1 MAYGSVDLQ
10 KLQKNNTSSQWWIAS
25 RSVRQ
30 RWATLAAVGL
40 ISAMNASLCMTFSA
54 VKHEASEALQIN
66 DVVVARLYTVWLITA
81 LLVLVPG
88 SWLAERHEKAS
99 VCASAFLTVLSAWQ
113 RWMVLADV
121 KPGRGH
127 VDVSGWCISSQVL
140 CGIASFPLFTL
151 PGQISHRRFP
161 VEQRPL
167 ATSLLL
173 QASTF
178 GWLIGVTV
186 PPLLVNNTAGFH
198 KMNLLMAISYS
209 GIGLL
214 AVLLYQSED
223 EDGLPF
229 KEKRQS
235 ASVEDLHN
243 HARSGTNGFLMV
255 FKAARDSPS
264 FGGQLVANGII
275 GGVGTAAPSSLCFIL
290 DGTESIAAAA
300 NLVFI
305 LSGILGGVA
314 LGFVCKDSSSFE
326 PTLKISYVLC
336 AIALLASSALADDSD
351 FTQDAYKVNALIA
364 LCAVAGGC
372 SLGSV
377 GISMEACCSLYDVNV
392 SYVCWAIQSLIL
404 LFGALL
410 ADSSA
415 DRSGFL
421 ELALAAAVSAILTLG
436 VNHRPRPHSISEPPP
451 HHATES

>member
-1 MAYGSVDLQ
+1 MGYGSVDWQ
-10 KLQKNNTSSQWWIAS
+10 NWQNKHTSPQWRFAS
-25 RSVRQ
+25 RSVKQ
-30 RWATLAAVGL
+30 RWETLTAVGL

-66 DVVVARLYTVWLITA
+66 DVVVARLYTVWLMTA
-81 LLVLVPG
+81 MFVLVPG
-88 SWLAERHEKAS
+88 SWLAERYEKAS
-99 VCASAFLTVLSAWQ
+99 VWASTLLTVFSAWQ
-113 RWMVLADV
+113 RWMLLADV
-121 KPGRGH
+121 KPRGGH
-127 VDVSGWCISSQVL
+127 DVTFWCILSQVL

-161 VEQRPL
+161 AEQRPL

-186 PPLLVNNTAGFH
+186 PPLLVNNTVSFH

-209 GIGLL
+209 AVGLFAL
-214 AVLLYQSED
+214 LLYQSE

-235 ASVEDLHN
+235 ASVEDLHT

-255 FKAARDSPS
+255 YNAARDSPS
-264 FGGQLVANGII
+264 FGGQMVANGII
-275 GGVGTAAPSSLCFIL
+275 GGVGTAAPSSICFIL
-290 DGTESIAAAA
+290 DGAESIAAAA

-305 LSGILGGVA
+305 LAGIVGGVL

-326 PTLKISYVLC
+326 PTLKTSYVFC
-336 AIALLASSALADDSD
+336 AIALLASAILADDPD
-351 FTQDAYKVNALIA
+351 LTRDPNKVNALIA

-377 GISMEACCSLYDVNV
+377 GISMEACSLYPVNV
-392 SYVCWAIQSLIL
+392 SYVCWGIQSLVL

-421 ELALAAAVSAILTLG
+421 ELALAAAVSAILILG
-436 VNHRPRPHSISEPPP
+436 VYQRPTQRIPEPPP
-451 HHATES
+451 HLATES